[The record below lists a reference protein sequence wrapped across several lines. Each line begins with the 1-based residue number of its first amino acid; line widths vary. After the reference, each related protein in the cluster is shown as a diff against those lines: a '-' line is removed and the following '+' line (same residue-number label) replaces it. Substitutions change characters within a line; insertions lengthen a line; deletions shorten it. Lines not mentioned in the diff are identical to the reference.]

1 MPAKRARLTLSSI
14 ILSAI
19 PLVAFA
25 GQTGLTE
32 LSLADPAGGRA
43 STGFVWYPAAD
54 TADTVPAHGN
64 VVWEPI
70 RVAPD
75 ADPLPGSYPLVV
87 LSHGMFG
94 NARNQAW
101 LAEGLVAAGFVVAAA
116 DHPGTST
123 FQRDP
128 DQRRELW
135 ERPRDI
141 SRVIDTVL
149 DDPRIGPAVDASRI
163 YMAGHSLGGFTAMLL
178 AGARF
183 DPEQIDAFCTTHPAD
198 LVCNLFNDWRVA
210 KTPEDR
216 VAMSAD
222 LSDPRIRAF
231 AVFDLGGAQSF
242 SPESLGAITRPV
254 LVHGAPAG
262 TNGLDLDV
270 ESRALI
276 AALPASSTRYYEPAT
291 LAHFDFLGICTEQAL
306 DILMQEEPD
315 DVYVCENGR
324 EDRRAK
330 HRQIIAQAAEFF
342 QGN

>member
-1 MPAKRARLTLSSI
+1 MPAQFARLTLSSI
-14 ILSAI
+14 ILSVM
-19 PLVAFA
+19 PLAALA
-25 GQTGLTE
+25 GQTGLME
-32 LSLADPAGGRA
+32 LSVADPTGGRA
-43 STGFVWYPAAD
+43 TTGFVWYPAAD
-54 TADTVPAHGN
+54 TADTVLSLGN
-64 VVWEPI
+64 AVWEPI

-75 ADPLPGSYPLVV
+75 ADPVPGSYPLVV

-135 ERPRDI
+135 ERPRDV

-149 DDPRIGPAVDASRI
+149 ADPRVGPAVDASRI

-183 DPEQIDAFCTTHPAD
+183 DPEQIDAFCAGNPGD
-198 LVCNLFNDWRVA
+198 LVCNIFTDWGVA

-216 VAMSAD
+216 GTISAD

-231 AVFDLGGAQSF
+231 AVFDLGGKQSL
-242 SPESLGAITRPV
+242 SLESLGAVARPV
-254 LVHGAPAG
+254 LVYGAPVG
-262 TNGLDLDV
+262 IHGLDLDV
-270 ESRALI
+270 ESRALV
-276 AALPASSTRYYEPAT
+276 AALPDSSTTYHEPAT
-291 LAHFDFLGICTEQAL
+291 LAHFDFLGICTERSI
-306 DILMQEEPD
+306 DILKQEEPD
-315 DVYVCENGR
+315 DVYVCEDGR
-324 EDRRAK
+324 EDRK
-330 HRQIIAQAAEFF
+330 SEHRQIIAEVTDFF